1 MPGLTIWCGWRS
13 NGPQG
18 SKMIRRHFIA
28 LICSRTVLC
37 RAGILV
43 GLWIWD
49 WQEVDSCLD
58 DRRRWDYKYKACGL
72 K

>member
-1 MPGLTIWCGWRS
+1 
-13 NGPQG
+13 
-18 SKMIRRHFIA
+18 MIRRYFIA
-28 LICSRTVLC
+28 LICSRTVLS

-58 DRRRWDYKYKACGL
+58 DRGRWDYKYKACGL